1 VSAHPGTR
9 LYANAELGV
18 RFEIDDSF
26 TDGPWLDPPPG
37 LPGNVSSAYLAARRT
52 GGEQAVLSISR
63 VEVGYDTSPHELA
76 EQLVIHNRYAA
87 HTAEQNGWTIHS
99 PWKAAMLAGYPAMH
113 CDYVVP
119 ASVRDAGPAVEAGS
133 ARETASAADTRSAV
147 EAASPVESG
156 SAAPA
161 GPASGPDSPLAAPR
175 GEPSLPGHVQAW
187 VAYAGRQTFQVTL
200 GVNPSGDLARNRAVV
215 DTVIRTFEITA
226 PASEDAGRGPA

>member
-1 VSAHPGTR
+1 MNAQPGRR

-26 TDGPWLDPPPG
+26 ADGPPLHRSPG
-37 LPGNVSSAYLAARRT
+37 LPGNVTSAYLAARRP

-99 PWKAAMLAGYPAMH
+99 PWKATMLAGYPAMH

-119 ASVRDAGPAVEAGS
+119 GAGPAGETGSRRARLERRVELEQRVRLERR
-133 ARETASAADTRSAV
+133 ARLVLRRSWRPDPSRCWRPQ
-147 EAASPVESG
+147 AASRRCRDTCRPG
-156 SAAPA
+156 LPTRAA
-161 GPASGPDSPLAAPR
+161 R
-175 GEPSLPGHVQAW
+175 PS
-187 VAYAGRQTFQVTL
+187 R
-200 GVNPSGDLARNRAVV
+200 
-215 DTVIRTFEITA
+215 
-226 PASEDAGRGPA
+226 